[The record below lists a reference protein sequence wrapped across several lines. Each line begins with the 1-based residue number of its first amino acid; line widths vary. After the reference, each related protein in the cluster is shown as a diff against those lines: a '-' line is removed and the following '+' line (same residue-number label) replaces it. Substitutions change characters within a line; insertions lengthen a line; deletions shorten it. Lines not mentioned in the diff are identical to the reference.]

1 MDSNIHKQ
9 STYNI
14 YKDIGERTNGEI
26 YIGVVGPVRTGK
38 STFIK
43 RFMDLAVIPEIE
55 NEHVRKRTMDELPMS
70 GAGSTITTTEPKFI
84 PSDAPVVKV
93 LDNMSVKIRL
103 IDCVGFMVD
112 GALGLFEN
120 DKERMVKT
128 PWQQDDIP
136 FTQAAEIGTNKVIK
150 DHSTIG
156 IIVTTDGSFGE
167 IERENYVKA
176 EKRTVNELK
185 NIGKPFVILLNSKR
199 PYSKETIELGA
210 KLSRDYQSKVIP
222 VNCDQLK
229 KEDVDNILNSML
241 MEFPVEKMEIYCP
254 SWTQMLK
261 PDHWLKR
268 QIVDVAKNILMNITY
283 IKDVVEKTKDKAGL
297 LNDLDP
303 DSCSFIDK
311 FSVDDIN
318 LSNGIVK
325 FAMTLKNSIY
335 YKVLSELT
343 RTDINNEYELISLI
357 REFASRKAEYDSVK
371 DALWDVNSTGFG
383 IVTPLRK
390 DIVLDE
396 PVVIK
401 NGSKYGVKIKASV
414 PSVNMLKTNISVEI
428 APIVGTK
435 SQADDLI
442 EYIKENT
449 ADNPDG
455 IWDTNIFGKTV
466 EQIVNDGI
474 YEKTHNITEQS
485 MEKISSTLEKV
496 MNENSGLVCLIV

>member
-1 MDSNIHKQ
+1 MDNTSKTF
-9 STYNI
+9 TYNI

-43 RFMDLAVIPEIE
+43 RFMNLAVIPEID
-55 NEHVRKRTMDELPMS
+55 NEHVKKRTLDELPMS

-84 PSDAPVVKV
+84 PSEAPVVSV
-93 LDNMSVKIRL
+93 FDNMSVKLRL

-112 GALGLFEN
+112 GALGLYEN

-128 PWQQDDIP
+128 PWQQEDIP

-167 IERENYVKA
+167 IDRESYVKA
-176 EKRTVNELK
+176 EKRTVDELK
-185 NIGKPFVILLNSKR
+185 NIGKPFVVLLNSQK
-199 PYSKETIELGA
+199 PYSKETTELGA
-210 KLSRDYQSKVIP
+210 KLSEEYDANVIP

-229 KEDVDNILNSML
+229 KEDVDNILKSIL
-241 MEFPVEKMEIYCP
+241 LEFPVEKLEVYGP
-254 SWTQMLK
+254 SWIEMLK
-261 PDHWLKR
+261 SDHWLKK
-268 QIVDVAKNILMNITY
+268 QIIDIARNILSKTTY
-283 IKDVVEKTKDKAGL
+283 IKDVVKAKGRIDYL
-297 LNDLDP
+297 DMNDNTE
-303 DSCSFIDK
+303 CQAVE
-311 FSVDDIN
+311 SVTVDEAD
-318 LSNGIVK
+318 LSTGIVK
-325 FAMTLKNSIY
+325 FNLSLKNSIY

-343 RTDINNEYELISLI
+343 GTDINNEYELINLI
-357 REFASRKAEYDSVK
+357 REFASTKTEYDSVK
-371 DALWDVNSTGFG
+371 DALFDVNSSGFG
-383 IVTPLRK
+383 IVTPNRK
-390 DIVLDE
+390 DIELDE

-401 NGSKYGVKIKASV
+401 NGNKYGVKIKAQV
-414 PSVNMLKTNISVEI
+414 PSINMLKTNISVEI

-435 SQADDLI
+435 TQADDLI
-442 EYIKENT
+442 DYIKENT
-449 ADNPDG
+449 RENPDG

-474 YEKTHNITEQS
+474 YEKTHNITDES
-485 MEKISSTLEKV
+485 MGKIGSTLEKV

>member
-1 MDSNIHKQ
+1 MDS
-9 STYNI
+9 
-14 YKDIGERTNGEI
+14 
-26 YIGVVGPVRTGK
+26 
-38 STFIK
+38 
-43 RFMDLAVIPEIE
+43 
-55 NEHVRKRTMDELPMS
+55 
-70 GAGSTITTTEPKFI
+70 
-84 PSDAPVVKV
+84 
-93 LDNMSVKIRL
+93 
-103 IDCVGFMVD
+103 
-112 GALGLFEN
+112 
-120 DKERMVKT
+120 
-128 PWQQDDIP
+128 
-136 FTQAAEIGTNKVIK
+136 
-150 DHSTIG
+150 
-156 IIVTTDGSFGE
+156 
-167 IERENYVKA
+167 
-176 EKRTVNELK
+176 
-185 NIGKPFVILLNSKR
+185 
-199 PYSKETIELGA
+199 
-210 KLSRDYQSKVIP
+210 
-222 VNCDQLK
+222 
-229 KEDVDNILNSML
+229 
-241 MEFPVEKMEIYCP
+241 
-254 SWTQMLK
+254 
-261 PDHWLKR
+261 
-268 QIVDVAKNILMNITY
+268 
-283 IKDVVEKTKDKAGL
+283 
-297 LNDLDP
+297 

-325 FAMTLKNSIY
+325 FVMTLKNSIY

-455 IWDTNIFGKTV
+455 IWDTNTFGKTV